1 MSAGARKGRTIR
13 AGIAALACAVALGAA
28 PAARAQQGPDGA
40 KQKPA
45 AQGTYRQ
52 HMDNGVK
59 LYQDG
64 NYEAAIVEFEA
75 AYRAQTKAS
84 PLVNISLCHKARFE
98 YPKAIAALEMA
109 LARHPDTMS
118 EADKKAAADAI
129 TEMRS
134 LLGYVTLDLA
144 PPNASVT
151 VDGAPLPAGAEKQPI
166 PLGPGRHRIGASAP
180 GFAPGSE
187 NVTIASGQKD
197 VKVILR
203 LTPNQGWL
211 TVRADDAKT
220 AIAIDQK
227 AVGYGSWA
235 GFLDPGTHVVQWYQP
250 GSATSYAVEV
260 DIAAGKSQDIR
271 PGMGGRPIS
280 GTVPKV
286 MPDVPPKP
294 EPVVP
299 PAPPLRG
306 FYGMVTA
313 GLMAP
318 LAHPDNFSN
327 PESESGGAFG
337 ARVGYRVNNAASFEG
352 MFEYSNIGIE
362 SESVDGADYT
372 LASYHLGLNLRLH
385 TPARRVRFVGIIGGG
400 LVHDSLT
407 FDDRPAG
414 TPIARPAGC
423 AAGSV
428 CKDTS
433 GFDPYILSELG
444 IELEFGGVLV
454 GLAFVSSFQAT
465 KGLEEEAYGHDPIV
479 LAGGGL
485 RVGYALW

>member
-13 AGIAALACAVALGAA
+13 AGFAALACAVALGAG

-45 AQGTYRQ
+45 AQAGSYRQ

-59 LYQDG
+59 LYQDR
-64 NYEAAIVEFEA
+64 NYQAAIVEFEA
-75 AYRAQTKAS
+75 AYRAQPKAN
-84 PLVNISLCHKARFE
+84 PLVNISLCHKERFE
-98 YPKAIAALEMA
+98 YPRAIASLELA
-109 LARHPDTMS
+109 LARHPDTMT

-129 TEMRS
+129 AEMRS

-144 PPNASVT
+144 PANASVT
-151 VDGAPLPAGAEKQPI
+151 VDGAALPAGAEKQPI
-166 PLGPGRHRIGASAP
+166 ALGPGPHRIGASAP
-180 GFAPGSE
+180 GFATGSE

-211 TVRADDAKT
+211 TVRADDGKT

-250 GSATSYAVEV
+250 GGQSSYAVEV
-260 DIAAGKSQDIR
+260 DVAAGKSQDIR
-271 PGMGGRPIS
+271 PGVGGRPIS
-280 GTVPKV
+280 GTAPKAL
-286 MPDVPPKP
+286 PDVPPKP
-294 EPVVP
+294 VPVVP
-299 PAPPLRG
+299 PPPPLRG
-306 FYGMVTA
+306 IYGMVTA

-318 LAHPDNFSN
+318 LAHPGNFLH

-337 ARVGYRVNNAASFEG
+337 ARVGYRLNNAASFEG
-352 MFEYSNIGIE
+352 MFEYSNINVA
-362 SESVDGADYT
+362 SETSPGADYT
-372 LASYHLGLNLRLH
+372 LASYHIGLNLRLH
-385 TPARRVRFVGIIGGG
+385 TPARRVRFVGILGGG
-400 LVHDSLT
+400 LVHDSLK
-407 FDDRPAG
+407 FDEPEATGFARVPGCRPDNE
-414 TPIARPAGC
+414 
-423 AAGSV
+423 

-433 GFDPYILSELG
+433 GFDPYLLSELG

-454 GLAFVSSFQAT
+454 GLAFVSSFQAM
-465 KGLEEEAYGHDPIV
+465 KGLYEEAYGNNPIV
-479 LAGGGL
+479 LAGGGV
-485 RVGYALW
+485 RIGYGTW